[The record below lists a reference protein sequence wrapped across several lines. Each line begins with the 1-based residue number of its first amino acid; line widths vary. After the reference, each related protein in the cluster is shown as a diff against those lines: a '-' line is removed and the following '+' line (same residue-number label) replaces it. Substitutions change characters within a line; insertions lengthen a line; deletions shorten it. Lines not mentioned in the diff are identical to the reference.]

1 MPRKRFLQLSKKSN
15 SVLQLSWYKIS
26 GAKTAAAAAAAAAA
40 REDNPV
46 NVGCQVPVGAILMG
60 SMKLDKSSLVFD
72 EGYNNDG
79 KIRIRGA
86 F

>member
-26 GAKTAAAAAAAAAA
+26 GAKTAAAAAAAAA